1 MPSSPV
7 HLLLAYK
14 MADSLNVKNKAD
26 FLLGAIAPDCVNY
39 GQEQAS
45 EEVRYKAHIRDKD
58 YDIWKANLKAFAV
71 DNAEKYNKNKDFLR
85 GYLFHCWSDIAW
97 DEAVQPKI
105 FEFLG
110 TLGYGYDD
118 MTKQKWQELYR
129 FNSLAVK
136 GEEYAECTKLVKQ
149 GRPVDTAGCSAELI
163 AKYAAYVAD
172 DYRDKILDEKPLF
185 LSDAHI
191 AATVQQ
197 MNEAGY
203 SEELANI

>member
-7 HLLLAYK
+7 HLILAYR

-39 GQEQAS
+39 GMEQAS
-45 EEVRYKAHIRDKD
+45 EEVRYTAHIRDRD
-58 YDIWKANLKAFAV
+58 YDIWKAKLKKFAE
-71 DNAEKYNKNKDFLR
+71 DNADKYADSIDFLR

-118 MTKQKWQELYR
+118 MTAQKWQELYR
-129 FNSLAVK
+129 FNSFVVGYEDFK
-136 GEEYAECTKLVKQ
+136 PCRELVKA
-149 GRPVDTAGCSAELI
+149 GTPHKIAGCSAELI
-163 AKYAAYVAD
+163 DKFRLYVAD
-172 DYRDKILDEKPLF
+172 DYRDKILDEEPLF
-185 LSDAHI
+185 LGEAHI
-191 AATVQQ
+191 AETIRQ
-197 MNEAGY
+197 MEQTGY
-203 SEELANI
+203 SEELRRL

>member
-39 GQEQAS
+39 GMEQAS
-45 EEVRYKAHIRDKD
+45 EEVRYTAHIRSRD
-58 YDIWKANLKAFAV
+58 YDVWKDKLRAFRA
-71 DNAEKYNKNKDFLR
+71 DNTEKFAENEDFLR

-105 FEFLG
+105 FDFLG

-136 GEEYAECTKLVKQ
+136 SEDYRECVRLLKE
-149 GRPVDTAGCSAELI
+149 GRPVDIAWCSAELI
-163 AKYAAYVAD
+163 GRFAEYVAD
-172 DYRDKILDEKPLF
+172 DYRDKIIEEKPLF
-185 LSDAHI
+185 LNSGHI
-191 AATVQQ
+191 EQTVQR
-197 MNEAGY
+197 MDDAGY
-203 SEELANI
+203 SEELRNI

>member
-7 HLLLAYK
+7 HLLLAYR

-26 FLLGAIAPDCVNY
+26 SLLGAIAPDCVNY
-39 GQEQAS
+39 GMEQAS
-45 EEVRYKAHIRDKD
+45 EEVRYTAHIRDKD
-58 YDIWKANLKAFAV
+58 YDIWKSKLRAFAA
-71 DNAEKYNKNKDFLR
+71 DNAEKFVDNKDFLR

-129 FNSLAVK
+129 FNSLAVNSK
-136 GEEYAECTKLVKQ
+136 EYAECTKLVKQ
-149 GRPVDTAGCSAELI
+149 GKPVDIAGCSAELI
-163 AKYAAYVAD
+163 SRYAAYVAD
-172 DYRDKILDEKPLF
+172 DYRDKVLDEKPLF
-185 LSDAHI
+185 LTDAHI
-191 AATVQQ
+191 AETVRQ
-197 MNEAGY
+197 MNDAGY
-203 SEELANI
+203 SEELGKL